1 MNYNFTER
9 VRKVLSMARQEA
21 TRLQHDYVGTEHILL
36 GLVREGEGVAA
47 HVLGSLGVGIERIH
61 ERIEGAVRKGKA
73 TIALGELPYTSPAKK
88 VLEFAVA
95 EARELNHSYVGTE
108 HLLLGLL
115 RESKGIAA
123 QVLNALGATIEDARA
138 ETLKIL
144 GPDMGAS
151 SGGAGKAGAG
161 VTASSGGPRAGGGDR
176 KSKTPALDHFCRDL
190 TDLARRGELDPI
202 IGRKQEIERVV
213 EILCRR
219 KKNNPV
225 LIGEPGVGKTAV
237 VEGLSQLVARGEATD
252 VLRDHRV
259 LALDMA
265 AVVAGTKYRGQFEER
280 LKAVTT
286 EIARNRNVVLF
297 IDELHTLV
305 GAGAAEG
312 AIDASNMLKP
322 ALARGELRCIGA
334 STLNEYRKYV
344 EKDGALERRFQ
355 PVIVEP
361 PTVEETVEI
370 LQGLKRQYEDHH
382 KVEIPD
388 DTLTQAS
395 RLADRYI
402 TDRFLPDKAI
412 DVIDE
417 AGARVRIASR
427 TTPPEVDE
435 LKSAAA
441 VLAKRKEDAIRGQDF
456 ERAAQLRDEER
467 ELQQRIRDEKS
478 AWEEERQRVRP
489 KMTVDDVSFVVSRW
503 TGVPLTRLREAE
515 TERLVNME
523 AELHKRIV
531 GQDDAI
537 AAVSKAI
544 RRGRAGLKDPDRPI
558 GSFIFSGPTGVGKT
572 ELARTLAEFL
582 FADGEALVRV
592 DMSEYMEK
600 FSVSRLIGAPPGYVG
615 YQDSGALTKAIRRRP
630 YSVVLFDEIEKAHP
644 DVFNILLQVLDEG
657 RLTDNYGRVV
667 DFRNTVLIMTSNLGA
682 RDISKGGLGFQA
694 QASGSGY
701 KFMRDKVVQEIERA
715 FNPEFLNR
723 VDDTIVFHPLGREEI
738 GRIVHVLLDDV
749 IARLKRDGI
758 ALVLTDAAVDFL
770 AGRGYDEKFGA
781 RPLKRAIRRHLEDP
795 LSEKILLAEF
805 QEGDEIEVD
814 AMPEGDALSFGAA
827 APTQT

>member
-61 ERIEGAVRKGKA
+61 ERVEGAVRKGKA

-123 QVLNALGATIEDARA
+123 QVLNALGATIEEART

-151 SGGAGKAGAG
+151 SSGAGKAGAG
-161 VTASSGGPRAGGGDR
+161 VGAPSGGPRASGGDR

-202 IGRKQEIERVV
+202 VGRTQEIERVV

-237 VEGLSQLVARGEATD
+237 VEGLSQLVARGEVTD

-280 LKAVTT
+280 LKAVTS
-286 EIARNRNVVLF
+286 EISRNRNVVLF

-361 PTVEETVEI
+361 PSVEETVEI
-370 LQGLKRQYEDHH
+370 LQGLKPQYEDHH
-382 KVEIPD
+382 KVVIPD
-388 DTLTQAS
+388 ETLAQAS

-417 AGARVRIASR
+417 AGARVRIASQ

-435 LKSAAA
+435 LKSEAAA
-441 VLAKRKEDAIRGQDF
+441 LAKRKEDAIRGQDF

-467 ELQQRIRDEKS
+467 ELQQRIRDEKT

-644 DVFNILLQVLDEG
+644 DVFNVLLQVLDEG

-694 QASGSGY
+694 QGSESSY
-701 KFMRDKVVQEIERA
+701 TFMRDKVVQEIERA

-723 VDDTIVFHPLGREEI
+723 VDDTIVFHPLGPTEI
-738 GRIVHVLLDDV
+738 GQIVHVMLDDV

-758 ALVLTDAAVDFL
+758 SLVLTDAAVAFL
-770 AGRGYDEKFGA
+770 AERGYDEKFGA